1 MELMC
6 LPIPSTRLVVHL
18 DRGGGGSSAGAGGG
32 GGGPLAHPAP
42 LTLADLKQRL
52 VQMTSIP
59 YGQLKLIY
67 QGLVLK
73 DDGAS
78 LASYNIQN
86 GSRLML
92 VGTRGGVPATGDMP
106 GQKSSIYDQAGGAA
120 GASGA
125 VPRALTKGEELAMR
139 KRQREEDVSEA
150 GLMGRINEAVEG
162 VRKELLPEVKEFV
175 TTTTAA
181 GKVPAE
187 QKDKLALQHRK
198 LSEFLLRAL
207 LTLDG
212 IAVNTDETRKH
223 RKAAVKEVQGHLD
236 QVDEAWQHFK
246 EASKGSVGESSIKS

>member
-1 MELMC
+1 MN
-6 LPIPSTRLVVHL
+6 L
-18 DRGGGGSSAGAGGG
+18 DRGGGGGGASANGAAAAGGG
-32 GGGPLAHPAP
+32 SRGPLAQPAP
-42 LTLADLKQRL
+42 LTLADLKQHL
-52 VQMTSIP
+52 VQMTSVP

-78 LASYNIQN
+78 LASYNIRN

-92 VGTRGGVPATGDMP
+92 VGTRGGVPMTGDMP

-125 VPRALTKGEELAMR
+125 VPRALTKGEELALR
-139 KRQREEDVSEA
+139 KKQREEDVSEA
-150 GLMGRINEAVEG
+150 GLMNRINEAVEG
-162 VRKELLPEVKEFV
+162 VRKDLLPEVKEFV
-175 TTTTAA
+175 TSTSGKASANADKIVAA
-181 GKVPAE
+181 GKGTSAE
-187 QKDKLALQHRK
+187 EKEKLALQHRK

-236 QVDEAWQHFK
+236 QVDQAWQTFK
-246 EASKGSVGESSIKS
+246 EASATSGAT